1 MNVSISKQYEEG
13 FSIVVDDA
21 TRNEVL
27 AIRSLTDKQQ
37 GIALTP
43 VARQQAFIEAARL
56 HFQSHGNKI
65 LAIKYIRTLSEP
77 TLNLKDAKDLTDYAT
92 LQINF
97 LDWLK

>member
-43 VARQQAFIEAARL
+43 VAFEPETSYANGLKIASRLLLRL
-56 HFQSHGNKI
+56 HGSTFNLTETKFWPN
-65 LAIKYIRTLSEP
+65 REP
-77 TLNLKDAKDLTDYAT
+77 S
-92 LQINF
+92 
-97 LDWLK
+97 